1 MPGNNVADFTK
12 RLQIKLKKERLKEI
26 VSASGWE
33 INGDVIDGSEVCVY
47 LIDKTESA
55 IVLFGCKKMD
65 LIEPEEDD
73 AIHWGHFMS
82 AWDVIADP
90 DLPYDEKH
98 KDITIKFF
106 LRALPN
112 IALWPPV
119 LKKVLS
125 EIDKQRAH
133 ILIII
138 DRDNMESPLDIILAR
153 SESLLMNTASIQ
165 SIIDNYKDSV

>member
-1 MPGNNVADFTK
+1 MK
-12 RLQIKLKKERLKEI
+12 HHQLKLKKERLKEI
-26 VSASGWE
+26 VSVSGWE

-47 LIDKTESA
+47 LIDSSESA
-55 IVLFGCKKMD
+55 IVLFGCKKLD
-65 LIEPEEDD
+65 LIKPDEDD
-73 AIHWGHFMS
+73 AIHWGHFIS
-82 AWDVIADP
+82 AWDVIADTEM
-90 DLPYDEKH
+90 PYDEKH
-98 KDITIKFF
+98 KDITKKFS
-106 LRALPN
+106 LRALPT

-125 EIDKQRAH
+125 EIDKRRAH

-153 SESLLMNTASIQ
+153 SESLLMNTASIE